1 MNVGVSTADEA
12 EITLLI
18 KNHFEGMR
26 WTRDTSPGWERFSS
40 DFLPGASLFPDSPEY
55 QKKIRRARTPKEA
68 KSLGRTREHPIRPG
82 WNALR
87 DDVMRR
93 AVSAKFGAH
102 PELAAGL
109 KETQGEEL
117 IENAPRDFYW
127 GCGHTGDGKNRL
139 GEILMETRA
148 AYNVN
153 ETEEESA

>member
-1 MNVGVSTADEA
+1 MPIKFYSTTDDYAF
-12 EITLLI
+12 LS
-18 KNHFEGMR
+18 NF
-26 WTRDTSPGWERFSS
+26 SPHGFSL
-40 DFLPGASLFPDSPEY
+40 DGHWWPTVEHYFQAMKFPDSPEY